1 MASIQYTTYRTSG
14 ATSTGRGRTESPVPM
29 RTRYSSSSL
38 INNNNHNSNNSTTT
52 QNITLKTNQNNTTVC
67 KKQLLDSKISTT
79 SNQQPKLITN
89 YDMYSYNNL
98 INANSDINFTNTNT
112 NTIRRSS
119 IKSNGLTNALLPNPQ
134 SIPSNQST
142 SLSSNKLNQQSSNK
156 IREIL
161 GTSPSTNLTPLS
173 NNLLNKSNKYKSTLS
188 RLNGDYP
195 TNLIE
200 NSFNTLNINDD
211 LIEPNNNN
219 NNNSN
224 SNSNSNNYNNKS
236 SYNFYHQSSSS
247 SSDLNGPT
255 QFFPASNTQHVTS
268 AYITAK
274 SSSLLPS
281 PSSTSSSSSSS
292 SPPLQS
298 SQYYQHKTSLQ
309 YDILDDLENK
319 GIVGLKNLG
328 NTCFMNSILQ
338 CLSNTKCLLEYCL
351 RGTYVNDLNTNMSVM
366 KGSLFR
372 SYADLIKKMWKS
384 DDLVSPSD
392 FKSQIARFAPR
403 FVGYAQQDA
412 EEFLYY
418 LLKGLHED
426 VNLIKKKP
434 TPIKFD
440 EKAWDKMK
448 YEYFKINFYGI
459 IFLINI
465 FFLIK
470 VILKN
475 QESIGK

>member
-14 ATSTGRGRTESPVPM
+14 ATSSGRGRTESPAPI
-29 RTRYSSSSL
+29 RTRYSSSNL
-38 INNNNHNSNNSTTT
+38 INNTGNINNNNMTTTT
-52 QNITLKTNQNNTTVC
+52 QNIALKNNQTSTSVC
-67 KKQLLDSKISTT
+67 KKQLIDSKISTAYNQT
-79 SNQQPKLITN
+79 NNQQPKLMTN
-89 YDMYSYNNL
+89 YDMYSYNSLMN
-98 INANSDINFTNTNT
+98 NNSDFTNT

-119 IKSNGLTNALLPNPQ
+119 IKSNGLTTALLPN
-134 SIPSNQST
+134 NQS
-142 SLSSNKLNQQSSNK
+142 SSIGQSSLLSSNKLNQQNSNK

-161 GTSPSTNLTPLS
+161 GTTASTNLNPSSSNLS
-173 NNLLNKSNKYKSTLS
+173 NKSNKYKSTLS

-195 TNLIE
+195 TNSIE
-200 NSFNTLNINDD
+200 NNFNGLNINDD
-211 LIEPNNNN
+211 LIET
-219 NNNSN
+219 
-224 SNSNSNNYNNKS
+224 NSNSNNNKS
-236 SYNFYHQSSSS
+236 GYNFYHQSSS

-255 QFFPASNTQHVTS
+255 QFFPSSNNQHVTS
-268 AYITAK
+268 AYITTK
-274 SSSLLPS
+274 SSNLLPS

-292 SPPLQS
+292 SPPLQP
-298 SQYYQHKTSLQ
+298 SQYYQQKSSFQ
-309 YDILDDLENK
+309 YDVLDDLENK

-448 YEYFKINFYGI
+448 YVSNYLFINFN
-459 IFLINI
+459 LTNI
-465 FFLIK
+465 FF
-470 VILKN
+470 
-475 QESIGK
+475 S